1 LNARVKI
8 DAVPGS
14 KFESGKKSNSP
25 SKMSDTTTHMT
36 DFMEQVLKE
45 EYERYEVDVR
55 VREFFK
61 QFCYSDTL
69 DDEKPVWVYD
79 KIKDWINNTLS
90 VMGEF
95 DSLPPMMQHA
105 IYRDIDQDYIA
116 DWLTDK
122 HTNWWDERHEGEDEE
137 EEFRQ
142 ERARLRAEAEGDI
155 LASLEGELDETD
167 IMLLAHPE
175 MTENPDAYYDITTY
189 GAVAGA
195 GDDPC

>member
-1 LNARVKI
+1 
-8 DAVPGS
+8 
-14 KFESGKKSNSP
+14 
-25 SKMSDTTTHMT
+25 MSDTTTHMT
-36 DFMEQVLKE
+36 DFMELVLRE
-45 EYERYEVDVR
+45 EYERYEVDMR

-95 DSLPPMMQHA
+95 DGLPTMMQHA

-122 HTNWWDERHEGEDEE
+122 HTNWWDERHEGDGDE
-137 EEFRQ
+137 
-142 ERARLRAEAEGDI
+142 
-155 LASLEGELDETD
+155 ELDETD

-189 GAVAGA
+189 GADR